1 MSHSS
6 YAHTVSDPTDI
17 VNKLREQIGPVKQN
31 VRTAFGKR
39 MEECLSDLEAKDAAA
54 PVSYTHLTLP
64 TKA

>member
-31 VRTAFGKR
+31 GRTAFGKR
-39 MEECLSDLEAKDAAA
+39 MEECLSDL
-54 PVSYTHLTLP
+54 
-64 TKA
+64 